1 MFDIA
6 WSELAL
12 IGGVALV
19 VIGPKDMPRVMRAM
33 GRWTRKARLLAGE
46 FQRGIDE
53 MMRESELAEMKRQVQ
68 EVNAEAMR
76 QQADIRQDMQ
86 GLEQNLHAA
95 AAPAPSSAA
104 PPPAATAEETP
115 PPAPKA
121 PEDVTP

>member
-76 QQADIRQDMQ
+76 QQADIRQDMH
-86 GLEQNLHAA
+86 GLEQDLHAA
-95 AAPAPSSAA
+95 AASAPPSAPS
-104 PPPAATAEETP
+104 PAAEEAP

>member
-86 GLEQNLHAA
+86 GLEQDLHAA
-95 AAPAPSSAA
+95 AAAPVTAPAPS
-104 PPPAATAEETP
+104 AATAEETP